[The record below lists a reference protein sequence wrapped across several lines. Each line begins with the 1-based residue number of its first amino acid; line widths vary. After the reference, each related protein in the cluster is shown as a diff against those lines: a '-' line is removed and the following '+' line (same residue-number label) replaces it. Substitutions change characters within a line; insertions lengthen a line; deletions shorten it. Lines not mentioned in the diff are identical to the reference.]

1 MLIAAGLATGAI
13 ILEDF
18 DEAAMTLAEVPTHVE
33 GRPEVMHV
41 PAVQVDGAAV
51 LGRGRLGG
59 VDTLALGRGGSPVGC
74 GYLLLLLGVRVLLSA
89 VGDEILV
96 SNCRL
101 L

>member
-1 MLIAAGLATGAI
+1 M
-13 ILEDF
+13 EDF
-18 DEAAMTLAEVPTHVE
+18 DEAAVTLAGVAPDVE

-41 PAVQVDGAAV
+41 SAVQVDGAAV
-51 LGRGRLGG
+51 LGRGRFGG
-59 VDTLALGRGGSPVGC
+59 VGTLTMGGGGPPMGC